1 MVVGIM
7 HSDLGFLRTFLG
19 FLEVKT
25 AWHGDGGGVDGGV
38 DNNGVVGCLLFM
50 IGECQALSE

>member
-1 MVVGIM
+1 MGIM
-7 HSDLGFLRTFLG
+7 HSDLGFLRMFLG

-38 DNNGVVGCLLFM
+38 DNNGVTGCLLFM
-50 IGECQALSE
+50 IGKYQALSA